1 MTQTVRKV
9 VSPAFT
15 PDPAPSHTRDL
26 WAIGWMTFFLSTGTL
41 MVEALLPTFLT
52 EVLHVSHT
60 KLGFLEG
67 IAIAMA
73 FATKILSG
81 VLSDV
86 FRARK
91 PLIAIGNTFS
101 LLVKLMFAAA
111 STFSFIFLAKCIDRI
126 AKGVRASP
134 TDALI
139 ADLSRAD
146 SHGKSYGIRQ
156 TLYPLGAA
164 FGSIIAAGLMIVTQ
178 NSYRTVFFLSVI
190 PGIIS
195 LIILAF
201 FIRQPKIRHEI
212 PKATLEWSVKDVR
225 FLPSRFWLFLGVS
238 TILMFARFSAA
249 FLLLRAK
256 SVGWDIALLPL
267 LLVGYEVIHA
277 FVAYPIGALADKTNR
292 KTMLFIGMGVLLVA
306 DIVLMGVV
314 SRWGVLFGIILV
326 GLHLG
331 ITQGLLSAMVAEATP
346 ADLRGTAFALYYF
359 FSGGALL
366 IGNVI
371 AGHLS
376 DTFGIYGTFGG
387 GAIFTAL
394 AMAALAG
401 VMKYDASKAK

>member
-1 MTQTVRKV
+1 MTQTALKAPTSAPV
-9 VSPAFT
+9 PPPM
-15 PDPAPSHTRDL
+15 PDPLPTHTRDL
-26 WAIGWMTFFLSTGTL
+26 WAVGWMTFFLSTGTL

-67 IAIAMA
+67 IAVAMA
-73 FATKILSG
+73 FATKIISG

-91 PLIAIGNTFS
+91 PLIAIGNIFS
-101 LLVKLMFAAA
+101 LVVKLMFAAA

-126 AKGVRASP
+126 AKGIRASP

-139 ADLSRAD
+139 ADLSTAD

-156 TLYPLGAA
+156 TLYPLGGRIR
-164 FGSIIAAGLMIVTQ
+164 FCRCCRIDDRYRKQLSHGLFACSHSRGYLLV
-178 NSYRTVFFLSVI
+178 NSGVFI
-190 PGIIS
+190 H
-195 LIILAF
+195 
-201 FIRQPKIRHEI
+201 QPKIRHEI
-212 PKATLEWSVKDVR
+212 PKPTLRWSIKDIQ

-256 SVGWDIALLPL
+256 SVGWDTALLPL

-292 KTMLFIGMGVLLVA
+292 KTMLLIGMSVLLVA
-306 DIVLMGVV
+306 DIMLMGAV
-314 SRWGVLFGIILV
+314 SRWGVLMGIILV

-331 ITQGLLSAMVAEATP
+331 VTQGLLSAMVAEATP
-346 ADLRGTAFALYYF
+346 ADLPRYGLCLVLFFQRGGITDWQRHRRAFIRYIRDLWNLRRGRYF
-359 FSGGALL
+359 HRTGHGGSH
-366 IGNVI
+366 GRHEV
-371 AGHLS
+371 
-376 DTFGIYGTFGG
+376 
-387 GAIFTAL
+387 
-394 AMAALAG
+394 
-401 VMKYDASKAK
+401 